1 MAENQEH
8 RGIYISTGTL
18 FRVVLIGLLII
29 ALFKLRSL
37 VLVMLTSIVIASFVQ
52 SALSRVKK
60 FIPNRSLAAF
70 LIYFL
75 SISIF
80 VGLFSIFIP
89 VFLEEMS
96 ALVAQL
102 GEYIPTNSF
111 LNTFQS
117 SSLTGAKDVATS
129 IVGNASLGD
138 VIQNTQNLADSFSGG
153 FLTIFGAAFD
163 GLFNLALIVIIS
175 FYLSVNEK
183 GIESF
188 LRIITPSTY
197 EEYVIDL
204 WQRTERKIGLWIQG
218 QMLLGIIIGI
228 LAYLGLT
235 ILGVQYSLVLALLT
249 ACFELIPFGMVLSII
264 PVLMFSYLGGGIYL
278 VAKVFILYFILHQFE
293 NYLIYPLIVKKVIGV
308 SPLVVVI
315 SLLAGAELAGLW
327 GIILA
332 IPCSVFIL
340 EFMDDVEKK
349 KIVARKTE

>member
-1 MAENQEH
+1 MAEHQEH
-8 RGIYISTGTL
+8 KGVYISTGTI
-18 FRVVLIGLLII
+18 FRVLLIGLLVI

-37 VLVMLTSIVIASFVQ
+37 VLVLFTSIVIASFMQ
-52 SALSRVKK
+52 SALSKVKR

-70 LIYFL
+70 LIYFI

-80 VGLFSIFIP
+80 VGLCSIFIP
-89 VFLEEMS
+89 VFLNEMS

-102 GEYIPTNSF
+102 NEYIPATSF

-117 SSLTGAKDVATS
+117 SSITGAKDVATS
-129 IVGNASLGD
+129 IASNATLSD
-138 VIQNTQNLADSFSGG
+138 VVRNTQALADSFSGA

-163 GLFNLALIVIIS
+163 GLFNLALIIIIS
-175 FYLSVNEK
+175 FYLSVSEK

-218 QMLLGIIIGI
+218 QMLLGIIIGV
-228 LAYLGLT
+228 LSYLGLT
-235 ILGVQYSLVLALLT
+235 ILGVPYSLVLALLT
-249 ACFELIPFGMVLSII
+249 ACFELIPFGMLLSIL

-293 NYLIYPLIVKKVIGV
+293 NYLIYPLIVKKVIGI
-308 SPLVVVI
+308 SPLVVII

-332 IPCSVFIL
+332 IPCSVLLL
-340 EFMDDVEKK
+340 EFLDDIEKK
-349 KIVARKTE
+349 KMFTKNI